1 MLTLIIPVYKNEESI
16 DDLLITVEHLFNQ
29 ISDEI
34 EAVFVV
40 DGSPDRCYEKL
51 KEKLPEYEFSY
62 QLVLLSRNF
71 GSFSAIRAGLKIGNG
86 DYFAIMAADL
96 QEPPEL
102 VMAMYKSLTEHET
115 DIVIGTRE
123 SRNDPFLTRVPA
135 DIFWWLYR
143 RYVVSEVPAGGVDVF
158 ACNRKFRN
166 TLLKMKESHSSL
178 IAQVFWLG
186 FRRKNINYIRQKRK
200 YGKSAWTFQ
209 KKVNYLLDSVF
220 AFTDLPI
227 KILIKVGLTG
237 ILIAMILGIAVGLGR
252 AIGIINVPGYT
263 MTVIVI
269 MFFGALNLFSLGLV
283 GSYAWRAYENTK
295 RRPLAVIL
303 ESHKRPRKKE

>member
-1 MLTLIIPVYKNEESI
+1 MLTLIVPVYKNEESI
-16 DDLLITVEHLFNQ
+16 DDLLKTVEH
-29 ISDEI
+29 ISSKLSDDI
-34 EAVFVV
+34 EAVFIV
-40 DGSPDRCYEKL
+40 DGSPDRSHEKL
-51 KEKLPEYEFSY
+51 KEKLPEYEFGY

-71 GSFSAIRAGLKIGNG
+71 GSFSAIRVGLKIGTG
-86 DYFAIMAADL
+86 DCFAIMAADL

-102 VMAMYKSLTEHET
+102 VLAMYKSLTEDEV
-115 DIVIGTRE
+115 DVVIGTRE
-123 SRNDPFLTRVPA
+123 SRSDPFLTRVPA

-143 RYVVSEVPAGGVDVF
+143 RYVVNEVPAGGVDVF

-186 FRRKNINYIRQKRK
+186 FRRKNINYLRQKRK

-209 KKVNYLLDSVF
+209 KKVNYLLDSIF

-227 KILIKVGLTG
+227 KILIKVGLIG
-237 ILIAMILGIAVGLGR
+237 ILIAMILGITVGLGR

-283 GSYAWRAYENTK
+283 GSYAWRTYENTK

-303 ESHKRPRKKE
+303 ENLKRPQKKE